1 MPPAEPFS
9 IPACLRLMAKLEER
23 EKAGN
28 TGVLKLCFDED
39 TFPGPYLTIGDPDE
53 AIIECFDG
61 AHDATKVADAW
72 NLYPAHL
79 TAMRELCGVIAGC
92 RDCDGIG
99 VTYTIM
105 SHTGGTTRVTS
116 HCPHCTPLRAIVEK
130 WYGEAVKLP

>member
-1 MPPAEPFS
+1 MPPTEPFS
-9 IPACLRLMAKLEER
+9 IPACLALLTKLEE
-23 EKAGN
+23 EGW
-28 TGVLKLCFDED
+28 
-39 TFPGPYLTIGDPDE
+39 PGTVIKSASL
-53 AIIECFDG
+53 A
-61 AHDATKVADAW
+61 V
-72 NLYPAHL
+72 
-79 TAMRELCGVIAGC
+79 MRDLCGVIAGC